1 MTLKGKKKGS
11 LKDEKLKKIKDEL
24 NDEDVKEM
32 KEIFN
37 YVNDN
42 YYLVFKEDKDR
53 PTIKNGRKVRF
64 LREFTPQEKK
74 VYMYRQLPVD
84 YYNKTMTWCLFE
96 QLYDENKINIE
107 LNNTIK
113 KLDTEISILQNTI
126 KRLEEIKEIKDIE
139 KIIQERDYYKKKW
152 NDYEFYNIK

>member
-11 LKDEKLKKIKDEL
+11 LKDGKLKKIKQEL
-24 NDEDVKEM
+24 DDEDVKEM

-42 YYLVFKEDKDR
+42 FYLMYKEDKNR
-53 PTIKNGRKVRF
+53 LIIRNKKKVKF

-84 YYNKTMTWCLFE
+84 YFDKTMTWLLFE
-96 QLYDENKINIE
+96 HLSEESKDNNK
-107 LNNTIK
+107 LHNTINE
-113 KLDTEISILQNTI
+113 LDKEISNLKYQIEQ
-126 KRLEEIKEIKDIE
+126 LENLKEIQDIQ

-152 NDYEFYNIK
+152 NDFEIYGIK